1 MTAQSDNDNLIKS
14 GSLAGKTM
22 WGAII
27 FLALPILIQQFLI
40 ACVGL
45 ADKMFAGAL
54 PEDIVLPSLDAIG
67 IGSYIGWFISIAV
80 SGVGIGAQA
89 LIARSMG
96 SGDIVQGNRVLGQSI
111 TLAFIWGIVVA
122 IGLWFFAAPLGVLC
136 QLSGEAQAYLV
147 DYIRVLAIG
156 MPACAVMTAG
166 SMALHGSGDTIRP
179 AVVAVIVNIVNV
191 LVSWAM
197 CGADMTFG
205 TFELTNPFS
214 YDYHV
219 IGIAIGSSCAYIIG
233 ALFIVGVLV
242 KGVTDMRLKVKHLF
256 FQFAVIW
263 RIAKIGIPNFF
274 EGLSMW
280 VANLFILQFIGQIA
294 VNLALSA
301 GQDGEVEQGLQG
313 AHIIAVQWEALSF
326 LPGFA
331 IGIAAGTLAGQYLG
345 AGQVEQAKR
354 AIRVCT
360 GLAVLLMSSFG
371 VVMIFAGE
379 FLTAIISQEPIHAEL
394 VPKLLFVAGVMQ
406 VFFAIMMV
414 FRQALKGTGDTLWT
428 FLITSFSSWC
438 IRLPLAWVLGVQL
451 GYGLV
456 GVWYALCGEMVIRA
470 LLFYCRFKNG
480 GWVKE
485 I

>member
-179 AVVAVIVNIVNV
+179 AVVAIIVNIVNV

>member
-1 MTAQSDNDNLIKS
+1 MTAQSDNDSLIKS

-22 WGAII
+22 WGAIV
-27 FLALPILIQQFLI
+27 FLALPILVQQFLI

-96 SGDIVQGNRVLGQSI
+96 SGDVAQGNRVLGQSI
-111 TLAFIWGIVVA
+111 TLAFFWGIVVA
-122 IGLWFFAAPLGVLC
+122 IGLWFFAAPLGALC
-136 QLSGEAQAYLV
+136 QLSEEAQVYLV

-179 AVVAVIVNIVNV
+179 ALVAILVNIVNV
-191 LVSWAM
+191 LVSWATS
-197 CGADMTFG
+197 GADMVFG
-205 TFELTNPFS
+205 SYELTNPFA

-233 ALFIVGVLV
+233 AILILGVLL
-242 KGVTDMRLKVKHLF
+242 KGVTDLRLKLKHLLF
-256 FQFAVIW
+256 HCSVIW

-294 VNLALSA
+294 VNIAMSA

-313 AHIIAVQWEALSF
+313 AHIIAVQWESLSF

-354 AIRVCT
+354 AIRLCT
-360 GLAVLLMSSFG
+360 LLAVVLMSSFG
-371 VVMIFAGE
+371 LVMIFAGE
-379 FLTAIISQEPIHAEL
+379 FLTAIISQEPVHAEL
-394 VPKLLFVAGVMQ
+394 VPELLYIAGIMQ
-406 VFFAIMMV
+406 IFFAIMMV
-414 FRQALKGTGDTLWT
+414 LRQALKGTGDTLWT

-438 IRLPLAWVLGVQL
+438 IRLPMAWILGVQL

-456 GVWYALCGEMVIRA
+456 GVWYALCGEMAIRA
-470 LLFYCRFKNG
+470 LLFYCRFKHG

>member
-1 MTAQSDNDNLIKS
+1 
-14 GSLAGKTM
+14 M

-45 ADKMFAGAL
+45 ADKIFAGSL

-96 SGDIVQGNRVLGQSI
+96 SGDIVQGNRVLGQSMA
-111 TLAFIWGIVVA
+111 LAFFWGIVVA

-136 QLSGEAQAYLV
+136 QLSDEAQAYLV
-147 DYIRVLAIG
+147 DYIRALAIG
-156 MPACAVMTAG
+156 MPACAIMTAG

-179 AVVAVIVNIVNV
+179 AVVAIVVNIVNV
-191 LVSWAM
+191 FVSWAM
-197 CGADMTFG
+197 SGADMNFG
-205 TFELTNPFS
+205 GVELTNPFEF
-214 YDYHV
+214 DYHV
-219 IGIAIGSSCAYIIG
+219 IGIAIGSSCAYIVG
-233 ALFIVGVLV
+233 ALLILCVLV
-242 KGVTDMRLKVKHLF
+242 KGVTDLRLKLKHLY
-256 FQFAVIW
+256 FQCPVVW

-280 VANLFILQFIGQIA
+280 IANLFILQFIGQIA
-294 VNLALSA
+294 VNLTASL
-301 GQDGEVEQGLQG
+301 GQDGKVEQGLQG
-313 AHIIAVQWEALSF
+313 AHIIAVQWESLSF

-354 AIRVCT
+354 AIRLCVV
-360 GLAVLLMSSFG
+360 LAALLMSSFG
-371 VVMIFAGE
+371 VIMMVAGD
-379 FLTAIISQEPIHAEL
+379 FLTAIISQEPIHTEL
-394 VPKLLFVAGVMQ
+394 VPKLLFIAGVMQ
-406 VFFAIMMV
+406 IFFAIMMI

-428 FLITSFSSWC
+428 FIITSFSSWC
-438 IRLPLAWVLGVQL
+438 IRLPLAWYLWVQL

-456 GVWYALCGEMVIRA
+456 GVWYALCGEMAIRA

>member
-14 GSLAGKTM
+14 GSLAGKTL

-54 PEDIVLPSLDAIG
+54 PEEIVLPSLDAIG

-96 SGDIVQGNRVLGQSI
+96 SGDVVQGNRVLGQSI
-111 TLAFIWGIVVA
+111 TLAFFWGIVVA

-179 AVVAVIVNIVNV
+179 AIVAIVVNIVNV
-191 LVSWAM
+191 FVSWAM
-197 CGADMTFG
+197 SGADMMFG
-205 TFELTNPFS
+205 SFELVNPFS
-214 YDYHV
+214 YDYYV

-233 ALFIVGVLV
+233 ALLILGVLV
-242 KGVTDMRLKVKHLF
+242 KGVTDLRLKVKHLF
-256 FQFAVIW
+256 FQCSVIW

-313 AHIIAVQWEALSF
+313 AHIIAVQWESLSF

-360 GLAVLLMSSFG
+360 WLAVLLMSSFG
-371 VVMIFAGE
+371 VVMIFAGD

-406 VFFAIMMV
+406 VFFAVMMV

-438 IRLPLAWVLGVQL
+438 IRLPMAWILGVQL

-456 GVWYALCGEMVIRA
+456 GVWYALCGEMAIRA
-470 LLFYCRFKNG
+470 LLFYCRFKHG

>member
-179 AVVAVIVNIVNV
+179 AVVAIIVNIVNV

-242 KGVTDMRLKVKHLF
+242 KGVTDMRLNVKHLF

>member
-1 MTAQSDNDNLIKS
+1 IKS

-22 WGAII
+22 WGAIL
-27 FLALPILIQQFLI
+27 FLALPILVQQFLI

-96 SGDIVQGNRVLGQSI
+96 SGDVAQGNRVLGQSI
-111 TLAFIWGIVVA
+111 TLAFFWGIVVA
-122 IGLWFFAAPLGVLC
+122 IGLWFFAAPLGALC
-136 QLSGEAQAYLV
+136 QLSEEAQAYLV

-179 AVVAVIVNIVNV
+179 ALVAILVNIVNV
-191 LVSWAM
+191 LVSWATS
-197 CGADMTFG
+197 GADMVFG
-205 TFELTNPFS
+205 SYELTNPFA

-233 ALFIVGVLV
+233 AILILGVLV
-242 KGVTDMRLKVKHLF
+242 KGVTDLRLKLKHLLF
-256 FQFAVIW
+256 HCSVIW

-294 VNLALSA
+294 VNIAMSA

-313 AHIIAVQWEALSF
+313 AHIIAVQWESLSF

-354 AIRVCT
+354 AIRLCT
-360 GLAVLLMSSFG
+360 LLAVVLMSSFG
-371 VVMIFAGE
+371 LVMIFAGE
-379 FLTAIISQEPIHAEL
+379 FLTAIISQEPVHTEL
-394 VPKLLFVAGVMQ
+394 VPELLYIAGIMQ
-406 VFFAIMMV
+406 IFFAIMMV
-414 FRQALKGTGDTLWT
+414 LRQALKGTGDTLWT

-438 IRLPLAWVLGVQL
+438 IRLPMAWILGVQL

-456 GVWYALCGEMVIRA
+456 GVWYALCGEMAIRA
-470 LLFYCRFKNG
+470 LLFYCRFKHG

>member
-14 GSLAGKTM
+14 GSLAGKTL

-27 FLALPILIQQFLI
+27 FLALPILVQQFLI

-54 PEDIVLPSLDAIG
+54 PEEIVLPSLDAIG

-96 SGDIVQGNRVLGQSI
+96 SGDVVQGNRVLGQSI
-111 TLAFIWGIVVA
+111 TLALFWGIVVA

-179 AVVAVIVNIVNV
+179 AIVAIVVNIVNV
-191 LVSWAM
+191 FVSWAM
-197 CGADMTFG
+197 SGADMMFG
-205 TFELTNPFS
+205 SFELVNPFS
-214 YDYHV
+214 YDYYV

-233 ALFIVGVLV
+233 ALLILGVLV
-242 KGVTDMRLKVKHLF
+242 KGVTDLRLKVKHLF
-256 FQFAVIW
+256 FQCSVIW

-313 AHIIAVQWEALSF
+313 AHIIAVQWESLSF

-360 GLAVLLMSSFG
+360 WLAVLLMSSFG
-371 VVMIFAGE
+371 MVMIFAGD

-406 VFFAIMMV
+406 VFFAVMMV

-438 IRLPLAWVLGVQL
+438 IRLPIAWILGVQL

-456 GVWYALCGEMVIRA
+456 GIWYALCGEMAIRA
-470 LLFYCRFKNG
+470 LLFYCRFKHG

>member
-1 MTAQSDNDNLIKS
+1 MTDRSDNDNLIKS

-27 FLALPILIQQFLI
+27 FLALPILLQQLLI
-40 ACVGL
+40 AFVGL

-96 SGDIVQGNRVLGQSI
+96 AGDVMQGNRVLGQSM

-122 IGLWFFAAPLGVLC
+122 IALWFFAAPLGVLC
-136 QLSGEAQAYLV
+136 QLSDEAQAYLV
-147 DYIRVLAIG
+147 QYIRVLAIG

-166 SMALHGSGDTIRP
+166 SMALHGSGDTLRP
-179 AVVAVIVNIVNV
+179 AAVAFFVNIVNV
-191 LVSWAM
+191 VVSWAM
-197 CGADMTFG
+197 SGADMMFG
-205 TFELTNPFS
+205 SFELTNPFE
-214 YDYHV
+214 YDFHV

-233 ALFIVGVLV
+233 ALLILGVLM
-242 KGVTDMRLKVKHLF
+242 KGVTDLRLKPKHILF
-256 FQFAVIW
+256 KLPVIW

-294 VNLALSA
+294 VNLATSA
-301 GQDGEVEQGLQG
+301 GKDGEAEQGLQG
-313 AHIIAVQWEALSF
+313 AHIIAVQWESLSF

-331 IGIAAGTLAGQYLG
+331 IGIAAGTLAGQFLG

-354 AIRVCT
+354 AIRLCT
-360 GLAVLLMSSFG
+360 LLAVILMSSCG
-371 VVMIFAGE
+371 LVMMFAGE
-379 FLTAIISQEPIHAEL
+379 FLTSIISSEPIHAEL
-394 VPKLLFVAGVMQ
+394 VPQLLFIAGVMQ

-414 FRQALKGTGDTLWT
+414 LRQSLKGTGDTLWT
-428 FLITSFSSWC
+428 FIITSFSSWC
-438 IRLPLAWVLGVQL
+438 VRLPIAWFLGVHL

-456 GVWYALCGEMVIRA
+456 GVWYALCGEMAIRA
-470 LLFYCRFKNG
+470 LLFYCRFKHG

>member
-54 PEDIVLPSLDAIG
+54 PVDIVLPSLDAIG

-122 IGLWFFAAPLGVLC
+122 IALWFFAAPLGVLC
-136 QLSGEAQAYLV
+136 QLSEEAQAYLV

-179 AVVAVIVNIVNV
+179 AVVAIVVNIVNV

-205 TFELTNPFS
+205 TFELMNPFS

-233 ALFIVGVLV
+233 ALFILGVLV
-242 KGVTDMRLKVKHLF
+242 KGVTDMRLKIKHLF

-301 GQDGEVEQGLQG
+301 GQDAEVEQGLQG
-313 AHIIAVQWEALSF
+313 AHIIAVQWEAMSF

-354 AIRVCT
+354 AIRVCM
-360 GLAVLLMSSFG
+360 GLAALLMSSFG

-394 VPKLLFVAGVMQ
+394 VPKLLIVAGVMQ

-456 GVWYALCGEMVIRA
+456 GVWYALCGEMAIRA
-470 LLFYCRFKNG
+470 LIFYCRLKNG
-480 GWVKE
+480 GWVKD